1 MGVIEATI
9 YYENSL
15 VNALIAEN
23 QFVDYRKAIQE
34 ALFARFKHEFE
45 HNSNFNIAT
54 NFYFYIN
61 TSTGVWFVGALILR
75 KEFDGFYCGYLAC
88 HDTNWLVYSSRS
100 LFGVAERFAQDVL
113 TQKVEDMRKQLDDR
127 MYGVPDNTAYVC
139 KIKLDVA
146 PGVVYPLGVTNN

>member
-1 MGVIEATI
+1 MLQ
-9 YYENSL
+9 ENESIDYGI
-15 VNALIAEN
+15 ALRN
-23 QFVDYRKAIQE
+23 

-45 HNSNFNIAT
+45 HNSNFNITT

-61 TSTGVWFVGALILR
+61 ASTSWFVGALILR
-75 KEFDGFYCGYLAC
+75 KEFDGFYSGYLTC